1 MTRAILTID
10 DGASPNTFRYMEY
23 LSEKNIHPI
32 LFFWGK
38 RLESAYEQGIKA
50 LQMGAVVGNHSFSHP
65 HFSDL
70 SYEQCLEEI
79 QKQEELLSRLYRDT
93 EVERTYKLFRFPYG
107 DKGGQ
112 NAPKLQQYLK
122 DQGFHRLKDDD
133 ITYPWYRE
141 KLLHRDID
149 VFWTFDLQEYR
160 LSHEEGFTF
169 QDVLRHMADP
179 NPVLGGSLHD
189 SGTLQIILIH
199 DHPET
204 EEKRPG
210 YFPELIQRLID
221 MGVQFEIPEFRGS
234 KERRYI

>member
-10 DGASPNTFRYMEY
+10 DGASPNTFRHMEN

-38 RLESAYEQGIKA
+38 RLENAYEQGIKA
-50 LQMGAVVGNHSFSHP
+50 LQMGALAGNHSYSHP

-79 QKQEELLSRLYRDT
+79 QKQEELLTRLYRDAG
-93 EVERTYKLFRFPYG
+93 VERKYKLFRFPYG

-112 NAPKLQQYLK
+112 KGPMLQQYLK
-122 DQGFHRLKDDD
+122 DQGFHRLKDND

-141 KLLHRDID
+141 NGLHRDMDI
-149 VFWTFDLQEYR
+149 FWTFDLQDYR
-160 LSHEEGFTF
+160 LPLEVGFTF

-179 NPVLGGSLHD
+179 HPVLGGSLRDTD
-189 SGTLQIILIH
+189 SLQIILIH

-204 EEKRPG
+204 EIKRPG
-210 YFPELIQRLID
+210 YFEELIQRLLD
-221 MGVQFEIPEFRGS
+221 MGVQFEIPEFSGA
-234 KERRYI
+234 KEWENV